1 MYIEIPAPFHP
12 QNFHLGT
19 TAGTMALLRI
29 SAALALLVAVCHGAK
44 EDERDCEG
52 AQSPLPLVR

>member
-1 MYIEIPAPFHP
+1 
-12 QNFHLGT
+12 
-19 TAGTMALLRI
+19 MARI
-29 SAALALLVAVCHGAK
+29 LSALVALVAVCHGAK

>member
-1 MYIEIPAPFHP
+1 MHP
-12 QNFHLGT
+12 VFSPPENTSESCPVMRLS
-19 TAGTMALLRI
+19 LLV
-29 SAALALLVAVCHGAK
+29 ALVAVCHGAK